1 MPNRLTWRSCRKILA
16 HLSQEL
22 SLSPTILALLSQS
35 WRNCR
40 KSICSAPNSSKVG
53 GATRGSVQRHWF
65 GGYSRATVATYTSGS
80 SCIVHHQVGSASSP
94 KQVAVALL
102 SQNTGASVAR
112 AFALPKTPGASVA
125 KLAHLSQKPLLFPN
139 SSKVRGATK
148 RLVCNVTGSAVIA
161 GQPWQRTRQD
171 PHGLK
176 VQLKDMKKVSRLG
189 DPRDLSGSLERTFRG
204 TWTLSTA
211 IPTLTRTSS

>member
-1 MPNRLTWRSCRKILA
+1 MASPHTVSPVHLRAPVHPLVRQPQRHRKHGMHPRASVQRHWFGGYSRATVATYTPGSSCIVHHRVGSASRPNRLTWRSCRKILA

-40 KSICSAPNSSKVG
+40 K
-53 GATRGSVQRHWF
+53 
-65 GGYSRATVATYTSGS
+65 
-80 SCIVHHQVGSASSP
+80 AS
-94 KQVAVALL
+94 
-102 SQNTGASVAR
+102 
-112 AFALPKTPGASVA
+112 ALPQTHRKCGVQPEAA
-125 KLAHLSQKPLLFPN
+125 
-139 SSKVRGATK
+139 
-148 RLVCNVTGSAVIA
+148 CNVTGSAVIA

-176 VQLKDMKKVSRLG
+176 VQLKNMKKVSRLG
-189 DPRDLSGSLERTFRG
+189 DPRELSGSLERTFRG

-211 IPTLTRTSS
+211 SSTLARTSS